1 MDIGSDQSYQD
12 FFDKLRGESAPRN
25 LRQIFEDDDRPLAN
39 ESSSLRYQPG
49 SSKKSQS
56 QAGKRPAMSRSST
69 LETGDPPP
77 AAWNTVIAKVVHAY
91 QSSENVGRVGLALS
105 ILGEME
111 ASKLI
116 VYRSKSQVLTTLQLT
131 PRGGKVILRESYL
144 QFYDDEQCCWSLRFD
159 KETDQQEF
167 VTFMRKKKLP
177 VEHFPSEVSSSSSSA
192 SPSCEDLSK
201 SQVKSTV
208 TKATANPP
216 QPQPR
221 SRVALPTLPTLE
233 KPDDMEPVEEPTP
246 SNEDVIVT
254 PLPRPIGSSNTQRK
268 TSSSSSSLAVATSE
282 PLSSDTPLAVT
293 TLDKYLDEQRAT
305 GVLMEHKMDAI
316 LQAMN
321 RMGGGK
327 SSVPP
332 EKASDPL
339 LERDSE
345 DEMLELEQK
354 LLNFK
359 RENRALMRNLKAR
372 EQALEDLRCSACAL
386 CEELLVQNSD
396 LKEQNAQ
403 LLASKH
409 ISDAGTASPASCRSC
424 EQSSRQIAKMQR
436 QIAALH
442 EALRIFQKSGDS
454 QSGRL

>member
-1 MDIGSDQSYQD
+1 MEIGSDQSYQD
-12 FFDKLRGESAPRN
+12 FFDKLRSESGPRN
-25 LRQIFEDDDRPLAN
+25 LRQIFEDDDRPLEN

-49 SSKKSQS
+49 SSKKSQ
-56 QAGKRPAMSRSST
+56 AGKRAAMTRSST
-69 LETGDPPP
+69 QESGDPPP

-91 QSSENVGRVGLALS
+91 KSSENLGRVGLALS

-144 QFYDDEQCCWSLRFD
+144 QFYDDEQRFWSLRFD
-159 KETDQQEF
+159 KEPDEQEF
-167 VTFMRKKKLP
+167 VTFMLKNKLP
-177 VEHFPSEVSSSSSSA
+177 VEHFLSEVSSSSSA
-192 SPSCEDLSK
+192 SPSSEDLTK
-201 SQVKSTV
+201 SRTKSTV
-208 TKATANPP
+208 TKVTANPP

-221 SRVALPTLPTLE
+221 SRVALPTLAKT
-233 KPDDMEPVEEPTP
+233 DDEEPEQEATP

-254 PLPRPIGSSNTQRK
+254 PLPRPIGSSNTHRK
-268 TSSSSSSLAVATSE
+268 PSSSSLAVAASE
-282 PLSSDTPLAVT
+282 PSSGTPLAVT
-293 TLDKYLDEQRAT
+293 TLDKYLDEQRAS
-305 GVLMEHKMDAI
+305 GVMMEHKMDAI

-327 SSVPP
+327 SSVPL
-332 EKASDPL
+332 EKSSDPL

-354 LLNFK
+354 LLNLK

-372 EQALEDLRCSACAL
+372 DQALEDLRCSACAL
-386 CEELLVQNSD
+386 CEELLVQNGD
-396 LKEQNAQ
+396 FKEQNAQ

-409 ISDAGTASPASCRSC
+409 ISDLNTTSPADCRNC

-436 QIAALH
+436 HISALQD
-442 EALRIFQKSGDS
+442 ALRIFQKSGDS
-454 QSGRL
+454 SSGRL

>member
-1 MDIGSDQSYQD
+1 MEIGSDQSYQD

-39 ESSSLRYQPG
+39 ETTSLRYQPG

-69 LETGDPPP
+69 LET

-167 VTFMRKKKLP
+167 VTFMRKKQLP

-201 SQVKSTV
+201 SQVKTTV

-221 SRVALPTLPTLE
+221 SRVALPTLE
-233 KPDDMEPVEEPTP
+233 KPDDVEPVEEPPP

-268 TSSSSSSLAVATSE
+268 TSSSSSSSSLAVATSE

-293 TLDKYLDEQRAT
+293 TLDKYLNEQRAS

-327 SSVPP
+327 SSVPL
-332 EKASDPL
+332 EKSSDPL